1 MDMDMAAMVGDIVP
15 ELALVITGVG
25 VLLYALFAPRR
36 WQWAAAPLAAAGVVV
51 SAVLTLR
58 RLTTGS
64 QRLTFTD
71 SYAVDQLTDWGML
84 LILVVTLT
92 VIGLSAPWFLRD
104 PRHGEYYTLLVFSA
118 LGAGLLAGASD
129 LIQLSLSLLLSS
141 VTGFVLAAYHRQ
153 SRVASEA
160 GIKYFLLGAL
170 PNTGMLIGLAYLFGL
185 AGGTTYPTLQ
195 EGLTSSS
202 PALVVGVALVVLVLA
217 FKLGAVPLHAWVPDV
232 AQGAP
237 APAAAFITSAPK
249 VGALI
254 ALARFVDLVP
264 PDAVGWRPL
273 VAGLAALTMTLAN
286 LAALWQDDLRRLLG
300 WSAVS
305 QTGYGLMAIVALQRS
320 ELAVPSLLF
329 FLAAYVVGN
338 VAAFGVVVALRGR
351 TGRDDY
357 RGLARRRPFLSA
369 VLAVSF
375 LSFIGIPPL
384 AGFAAKLL
392 LFGAAIDAGY
402 TWLSVL
408 AVVNTVVSVFYYAR
422 FLAPMYFAPVDGRV
436 PTLSSWSS
444 AAAGAAGVAVL
455 AVGIAAEPF
464 VRAFGTA
471 SLLP

>member
-1 MDMDMAAMVGDIVP
+1 MAAMVGDVVP
-15 ELALVITGVG
+15 EIALVVTGVV

-36 WQWAAAPLAAAGVVV
+36 LQWAAAPLAAGGVVV

-58 RLTTGS
+58 RLTAGS

-71 SYAVDQLTDWGML
+71 SYAIDQFTDWGVI
-84 LILVVTLT
+84 LILVATLA

-129 LIQLSLSLLLSS
+129 LIQLALSLLLSS
-141 VTGFVLAAYHRQ
+141 VTGFILAAYHRQ
-153 SRVASEA
+153 SRAASEA

-185 AGGTTYPTLQ
+185 AGGTTYPALRD
-195 EGLTSSS
+195 GLSASS

-232 AQGAP
+232 SQGAP
-237 APAAAFITSAPK
+237 APAAAFITTAPK
-249 VGALI
+249 VGAFI
-254 ALARFVDLVP
+254 ALARFVDIVP
-264 PDAVGWRPL
+264 PDTIGWRPL
-273 VAGLAALTMTLAN
+273 LAGLAALTMTLGN

-305 QTGYGLMAIVALQRS
+305 QTGYGLMALVALQRS
-320 ELAVPSLLF
+320 ELAVPSLLY

-351 TGRDDY
+351 TDRDDY
-357 RGLARRRPFLSA
+357 RGLARQRPFLAA

-392 LFGAAIDAGY
+392 LFSVTIDTGY
-402 TWLSVL
+402 AWLAVL

-422 FLAPMYFAPVDGRV
+422 FLAPMYFAPLEGRV
-436 PTLSSWSS
+436 ATLSRWSS
-444 AAAGAAGVAVL
+444 LAAGTAGMAVL

-464 VRAFGTA
+464 VRAFSA
-471 SLLP
+471 ALLLP